1 MNLTF
6 FSMDLQMERDGV
18 KPLVNNI
25 ETDLKILQRRKL
37 KHIEVRYIFILHEI
51 KNVVSKS

>member
-1 MNLTF
+1 
-6 FSMDLQMERDGV
+6 MERDGV
-18 KPLVNNI
+18 KLLVNNI

-51 KNVVSKS
+51 MNVVSKSLKI

>member
-6 FSMDLQMERDGV
+6 FSMDLQIERDGV

-25 ETDLKILQRRKL
+25 GTDLKILQRRKL
-37 KHIEVRYIFILHEI
+37 KHIEVRYIIILHEI
-51 KNVVSKS
+51 MNVVSKS

>member
-51 KNVVSKS
+51 MNVVSKS

>member
-1 MNLTF
+1 
-6 FSMDLQMERDGV
+6 MDLQMERDGV

-51 KNVVSKS
+51 MNVVSKS

>member
-1 MNLTF
+1 
-6 FSMDLQMERDGV
+6 MERDGV